1 MKKIAGGSRVA
12 GFGLT
17 TALAVLMVA
26 CGGGGATDVTAPTMA
41 AANPLAGG
49 WAGTSTSGNAV
60 QSIIL
65 EDGRMWAIGGV
76 VSSGVLFVNGLSR
89 TTLQTSGSTLSA
101 SDLRSYSLAAGTSAT
116 GSLTGSFVIGTS
128 LTATATLV
136 GGAGTATINLAP
148 APATSYDYNTTATLA
163 AVAGS
168 WPGSFSNDTGT
179 MLVTANGTFSATTS
193 LGCRLSGA
201 FTPRA
206 SGKNVYD
213 ITVSFGAAPCG
224 LPNGSAAGNAIIT
237 NLTNGQHQLIVAVAT
252 LDGANGGVFFG
263 QR

>member
-1 MKKIAGGSRVA
+1 
-12 GFGLT
+12 
-17 TALAVLMVA
+17 
-26 CGGGGATDVTAPTMA
+26 MA
-41 AANPLAGG
+41 NG

-237 NLTNGQHQLIVAVAT
+237 NLTNGQQQLIVAVAT